1 MSILQDS
8 RTRNLLT
15 AFTLSLLLSVIGA
28 TRVSAQ
34 EPPLGVLVEQ
44 IAGTS
49 IYLRAG
55 TDDGISVNDT
65 LLVLEDS
72 GDRTIGALLVMSA
85 TTSRSVVS
93 FLDDPFPLT
102 RGTMLSI
109 RMGAGAAIAA
119 PPRETPSVEP
129 GQQGRLPVTAPRSYP
144 QVSGR
149 LSFQLNALESTTK
162 WQSNEEVSVGRQF
175 ATPSMGLRLN
185 VSDLPGGIEFTSNV
199 RGSYRYSSDDLV
211 QPAHSA
217 RVYQM
222 GIEKSFEAIPVQF
235 QVGRFY
241 NRYESFSGYWDG
253 VLLHYGN
260 RGLGFGFAAG
270 FDPDRA
276 NEGLSFDIPKYTA
289 FVDFNHV
296 GDGVAYYSDLSF
308 HQLLPRDA
316 IANQTS
322 LGWSQRL
329 TLRRT
334 RLGTDVQVHRDPE
347 TNSWSM
353 TRLHTNGA
361 VPLTR
366 RVSLLARYAFD
377 RPDYRF
383 YSPGLFSYERQQAS
397 VGLRYWDR
405 GGNASLHV
413 TTNKFNEG
421 DLSYSVSSS
430 FGLTRTP
437 LMDLGFHAAGT
448 IWLMESTR
456 VVDLLA
462 GVDRAFGRV
471 QSRASYRFYQ
481 TVGANTTL
489 LSHTVD
495 AAFIFPLGQRVYST
509 LNGRLQRGRNQ
520 TASSIFVSLW
530 TSF

>member
-1 MSILQDS
+1 MMTILPDS
-8 RTRNLLT
+8 RARHLL
-15 AFTLSLLLSVIGA
+15 AAIALLLFLSGVCQ
-28 TRVSAQ
+28 TRASAQ
-34 EPPLGVLVEQ
+34 ETPLGVLVEQ
-44 IAGTS
+44 IAGAS

-55 TDDGISVNDT
+55 TDDGISVDDT
-65 LLVLEDS
+65 LLVVDDS
-72 GDRTIGALLVMSA
+72 GERTIGALIVIGA
-85 TTSRSVVS
+85 TAGRSVVS

-109 RMGAGAAIAA
+109 RMGAGAAIAEPA
-119 PPRETPSVEP
+119 RETPSAEP
-129 GQQGRLPVTAPRSYP
+129 GPQVPAASQSYP

-149 LSFQLNALESTTK
+149 LSFQLNALESTTR

-185 VSDLPGGIEFTSNV
+185 VSDLPGGVEFTSNV

-211 QPAHSA
+211 QPVHSA

-222 GIEKSFEAIPVQF
+222 GVEKSFKAVPVQF
-235 QVGRFY
+235 QIGRFY

-253 VLLHYGN
+253 VLLHYGDE
-260 RGLGFGFAAG
+260 GLGFGFAAG
-270 FDPDRA
+270 FDPDRG
-276 NEGLSFDIPKYTA
+276 NEGLSSDMPKYTA

-308 HQLLPRDA
+308 HQLLPRENLAD
-316 IANQTS
+316 QTS

-334 RLGTDVQVHRDPE
+334 RLGTDIQVHRDPE

-353 TRLHTNGA
+353 TRLHTNGS
-361 VPLTR
+361 VPITS

-377 RPDYRF
+377 RPEYRF
-383 YSPGLFSYERQQAS
+383 YSPGMFSYERQQAS

-430 FGLTRTP
+430 FGITRTP
-437 LMDLGFHAAGT
+437 LMELGFHGAGS

-456 VVDLLA
+456 VVDLSA

-481 TVGANTTL
+481 TVGANSTL
-489 LSHTVD
+489 LSHMVD
-495 AAFIFPLGQRVYST
+495 AGFVFPLGQRVYST

>member
-1 MSILQDS
+1 MKMLPGLAAV
-8 RTRNLLT
+8 T
-15 AFTLSLLLSVIGA
+15 FSLLLSGVCE

-34 EPPLGVLVEQ
+34 EAPLGVLVEQ
-44 IAGTS
+44 IAGAS

-55 TDDGISVNDT
+55 TDDGISVDDT
-65 LLVLEDS
+65 LLVLDES
-72 GDRTIGALLVMSA
+72 GERAIGALYVINA
-85 TTSRSVVS
+85 TASRSVVS
-93 FLDDPFPLT
+93 FLEDPFPLT
-102 RGTMLSI
+102 RGTMLSV
-109 RMGAGAAIAA
+109 RLGSGRPTMEPSPAA
-119 PPRETPSVEP
+119 PASASGRRGRTPA
-129 GQQGRLPVTAPRSYP
+129 APAQTHP

-149 LSFQLNALESTTK
+149 LSLQVNALESTTR

-175 ATPSMGLRLN
+175 ATPSVGLRLR

-199 RGSYRYSSDDLV
+199 RGSYRYSSDDVV

-222 GIEKSFEAIPVQF
+222 GIEKSFEKVPVQF
-235 QVGRFY
+235 QAGRFY
-241 NRYESFSGYWDG
+241 NRYETFSGYWDG
-253 VLLHYGN
+253 MLLHFGD
-260 RGLGFGFAAG
+260 RGLGFGVAAG

-276 NEGLSFDIPKYTA
+276 NEGPSTSLPKYTA

-296 GDGVAYYSDLSF
+296 DDRGAYYSALSF
-308 HQLLPRDA
+308 HQLLPRD
-316 IANQTS
+316 NVPTQTF

-329 TLRRT
+329 TLGQT
-334 RLGTDVQVHRDPE
+334 RLGTDLQVHRDPE
-347 TNSWSM
+347 NSSWSV

-361 VPLTR
+361 VPLAR

-413 TTNKFNEG
+413 TANKFNEG

-430 FGLTRTP
+430 FGVSRTP
-437 LMDLGFHAAGT
+437 LMDLGFHGAGT
-448 IWLMESTR
+448 IWILESTR

-462 GVDRAFGRV
+462 GMDRMFGRV
-471 QSRASYRFYQ
+471 QSRASYRLYQ
-481 TVGANTTL
+481 TVGTNTTL

-495 AAFIFPLGQRVYST
+495 AALVFPLGQRVYST
-509 LNGRLQRGRNQ
+509 LNGRVQRGRNQ
-520 TASSIFVSLW
+520 TASSVFVSLW